1 MLKKAL
7 TTVNIIGVRM
17 TMFNGV
23 GVRNS
28 LTALPSAKPVA
39 FAAIRM
45 PEKVMPTPFVD
56 SEQQADKSC
65 GTGQPAQRGRRKPIT
80 WKRRFP
86 WFDRQWSLDMKR
98 VTKAPPTPTFPDG
111 VPFKPIRKLQSF
123 SGRSFQVNA
132 GRRRKIR
139 LSLKRGRRKL
149 L

>member
-1 MLKKAL
+1 MLRKAL
-7 TTVNIIGVRM
+7 GRVNLPGVRM
-17 TMFNGV
+17 TMFNCV
-23 GVRNS
+23 GT
-28 LTALPSAKPVA
+28 TASAGTAKKPVA
-39 FAAIRM
+39 FLGASLM
-45 PEKVMPTPFVD
+45 PEKIMPTPLV
-56 SEQQADKSC
+56 EPERQLDKSC

-86 WFDRQWSLDMKR
+86 WFDRQWTLDMKR
-98 VTKAPPTPTFPDG
+98 VTKAPPTPTFPNG

>member
-1 MLKKAL
+1 MLRKVVR
-7 TTVNIIGVRM
+7 TVNLVGVRM
-17 TMFNGV
+17 TMFNGI
-23 GVRNS
+23 G
-28 LTALPSAKPVA
+28 TAQCLKASSAKPVA
-39 FAAIRM
+39 FAATLM

-56 SEQQADKSC
+56 TEQQADKNC

-86 WFDRQWSLDMKR
+86 WFDRQWTLDMKR
-98 VTKAPPTPTFPDG
+98 VTKAPATPTFPNG